1 MKKFWTLFVFGV
13 LVYFASLGCSF
24 KGGGKGP
31 DLITDRIVSVYSI
44 NRDHYIFLGEK
55 YFIVLDANAAPVE
68 NWIKARD
75 EADIFRH
82 FFGKEGCYFVI
93 PKGVGVGEIKSTDG
107 RTKVH
112 INIGIIVDKNEAAQD
127 LLYRAKHNATRIVM
141 GNNNLMERVDVFHE
155 LEGEFRGEV
164 LIDGYVYKSSKA
176 LLDKSPKLEK
186 AFDLTLADFGLD
198 AQQLKEMPSR
208 YETIGKE
215 DYLKRV
221 ALRK

>member
-1 MKKFWTLFVFGV
+1 MKKFLTVFSIGV

-24 KGGGKGP
+24 KSGGKGP

-55 YFIVLDANAAPVE
+55 FFIVLDANAAPADDWTKSI
-68 NWIKARD
+68 N
-75 EADIFRH
+75 EADVFRQ

-93 PKGVGVGEIKSTDG
+93 PKSVGIGEIKSSDFD
-107 RTKVH
+107 TKVH
-112 INIGIIVDKNEAAQD
+112 MNIGIIVDKKEAPRDVIYKISGASRLVLD
-127 LLYRAKHNATRIVM
+127 H
-141 GNNNLMERVDVFHE
+141 NNLMESRDVFHE
-155 LEGEFRGEV
+155 FEDTFRGEV
-164 LIDGYVYKSSKA
+164 FIDGYVYKSTKA

-198 AQQLKEMPSR
+198 TQRLKEMPSR
-208 YETIGKE
+208 YETGFKE

-221 ALRK
+221 PLRK